1 MFCNKCGVA
10 VENNMRKCPQCGH
23 FIKIDKKNI
32 SFEAINDIQ
41 YNSESNNN
49 YDKNEYISSVKA
61 NENYYQNSY
70 KNDLE
75 KYRQIKESLAS
86 STKTNTE
93 NTLKINWLVLFIL
106 FIISPAFAII
116 YFLIMTTIN
125 KANGKK

>member
-23 FIKIDKKNI
+23 FIKIDKKNT

-49 YDKNEYISSVKA
+49 YDKKEYVSSVKS
-61 NENYYQNSY
+61 NENSY

-75 KYRQIKESLAS
+75 KYRQITESLAS
-86 STKTNTE
+86 SMKSNTE
-93 NTLKINWLVLFIL
+93 NILKINWLVFFIL
-106 FIISPAFAII
+106 FIISPVFAII
-116 YFLIMTTIN
+116 YFLMMTTIN
-125 KANGKK
+125 KTNGKK